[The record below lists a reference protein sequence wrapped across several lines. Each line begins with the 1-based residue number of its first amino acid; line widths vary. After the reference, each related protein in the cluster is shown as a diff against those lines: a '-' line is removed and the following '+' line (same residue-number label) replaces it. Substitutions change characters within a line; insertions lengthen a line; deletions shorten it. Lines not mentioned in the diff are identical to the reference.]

1 MGEGQ
6 GQHGSGQKRSRAEAL
21 RIAAEY
27 EASGM
32 SGAAFSAQHGLGLST
47 LVRYRKWYRESGAEN
62 KDRWLAV
69 EVSEPKPEPEPVS
82 STGSKLSVLLPH
94 GRRIEVQCG
103 FDAATLQQLLQV
115 LESA

>member
-6 GQHGSGQKRSRAEAL
+6 GQNGSGQKRSRAEAL

-47 LVRYRKWYRESGAEN
+47 LVRYRKWYRESRAET
-62 KDRWLAV
+62 KDRWVAV
-69 EVSEPKPEPEPVS
+69 EVSEAKPEPVS
-82 STGSKLSVLLPH
+82 TESKLSVLLSQ
-94 GRRIEVQCG
+94 GRRIEVPHG
-103 FDAATLQQLLQV
+103 FDAVTLKQLIQV
-115 LESA
+115 LESD